1 MLVNRLKRS
10 PTKVDKRTRLIEA
23 AAKLVYEKGFAN
35 TALSD
40 IAKEAE
46 VPLGNIYY
54 YFKTKADIGDA
65 VIAQQLAAFE
75 SQRLSWERAET
86 PKARLRAFIQ
96 MTIDNRD
103 MLAEGG
109 CPVGS
114 LCAELHKGGGI
125 LAESASRPFAAL
137 LAWIELQFEALG
149 KHEEKRALALHLL
162 AALQGVS
169 LLANNF
175 HDPDMVILEGDHL
188 KAWIRDLETSEEKDG
203 GVHN

>member
-1 MLVNRLKRS
+1 MA
-10 PTKVDKRTRLIEA
+10 KVDKRTRLVEA
-23 AAKLVYEKGFAN
+23 AAKLVYEQGFAN

-40 IAKEAE
+40 IAREAG

-54 YFKTKADIGDA
+54 YFKTKAEIGDA
-65 VIAQQLAAFE
+65 IIAQQLAALE
-75 SQRLSWERAET
+75 SQRLGWERAES
-86 PKARLRAFIQ
+86 PKGRLRAFIQ

-103 MLAEGG
+103 MLAGGG

-114 LCAELHKGGGI
+114 LCAELLRGDGM
-125 LAESASRPFAAL
+125 LAENATRPFAAL
-137 LAWIELQFEALG
+137 LAWIESQFEALG
-149 KHEEKRALALHLL
+149 KREEKRALALHLL

-188 KAWIRDLETSEEKDG
+188 KAWIGDLETEAARE
-203 GVHN
+203 GVD